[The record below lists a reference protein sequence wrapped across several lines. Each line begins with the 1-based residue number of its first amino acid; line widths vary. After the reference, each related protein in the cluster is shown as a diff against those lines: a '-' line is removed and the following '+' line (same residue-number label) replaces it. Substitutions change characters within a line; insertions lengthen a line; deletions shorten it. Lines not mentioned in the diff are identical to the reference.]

1 MADQNKRSSHSSTA
15 NFGILLIIIGVVM
28 LCLQFLH
35 IDLGWLPGR
44 WAELQWPLR
53 IIIPGAVMFVVGL
66 LLPGGIGDGLSGFGL
81 VAAAVGCLL
90 WYQAVTGTW
99 SSWAYAWALVFPAA
113 GGLAGI
119 LHGIIHADWHHV
131 RESFGELVFGCVA
144 FVVLGFVFERWLGFE
159 GFGFSKIAAWIPGV
173 ILLGIGAVVLLA
185 GTPGERSVCTRHGSA
200 TQPVEPGKGPNPVE
214 VSPAKTSETVPPAEP
229 SATQDGHEPD

>member
-1 MADQNKRSSHSSTA
+1 MADQNKRSSRSSTA

-90 WYQAVTGTW
+90 WYQAVTARGRAGRTHGRW
-99 SSWAYAWALVFPAA
+99 SSL
-113 GGLAGI
+113 
-119 LHGIIHADWHHV
+119 
-131 RESFGELVFGCVA
+131 
-144 FVVLGFVFERWLGFE
+144 
-159 GFGFSKIAAWIPGV
+159 
-173 ILLGIGAVVLLA
+173 
-185 GTPGERSVCTRHGSA
+185 
-200 TQPVEPGKGPNPVE
+200 
-214 VSPAKTSETVPPAEP
+214 PPAVLRV
-229 SATQDGHEPD
+229 SFTG

>member
-1 MADQNKRSSHSSTA
+1 MADQDKRSSRSSTA
-15 NFGILLIIIGVVM
+15 KFGILLIVVGVVM

-35 IDLGWLPGR
+35 IDLGWLPER

-53 IIIPGAVMFVVGL
+53 IIIPGSVMFVAGL
-66 LLPGGIGDGLSGFGL
+66 ILPGGVGDGLSGFGL

-99 SSWAYAWALVFPAA
+99 SSWAYAWALVFPGA

-119 LHGIIHADWHHV
+119 LHGTIHTDWRHV
-131 RESFGELVFGCVA
+131 RESFGELIFGCVA

-159 GFGFSKIAAWIPGV
+159 GFGFGRIAAWIPGV
-173 ILLGIGAVVLLA
+173 ILLGMGAVVLLV
-185 GTPGERSVCTRHGSA
+185 GTPGERSVRTRHESA
-200 TQPVEPGKGPNPVE
+200 TQPVGPGNESNPVGAP
-214 VSPAKTSETVPPAEP
+214 PAKTPETIAPAEP
-229 SATQDGHEPD
+229 SEPEDNNQ